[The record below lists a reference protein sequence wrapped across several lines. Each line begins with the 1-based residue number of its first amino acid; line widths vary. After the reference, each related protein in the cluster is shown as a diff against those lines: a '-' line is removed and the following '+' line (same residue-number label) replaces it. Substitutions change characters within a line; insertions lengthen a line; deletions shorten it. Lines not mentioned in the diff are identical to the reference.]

1 VPLKSGVE
9 IRRIIMTHTRKFIG
23 LACAL
28 VSTFF
33 TLPTHAQFSS
43 GSSGSD
49 GSLAPT
55 IDTVL
60 QIPANG
66 IFNFTTIN
74 IPVGVTVS
82 FAKNASNTP
91 VYMLATGNVTIAGRI
106 DVSGQASSNFGSGI
120 IGDHSAPG
128 SGGPG
133 GFDGGRGGMAETNQ
147 QGGYGLGPGGGV
159 AFPCDVKTYFG
170 GGGGG
175 YSETTQRDVNSRGG
189 SSYGSNS
196 LVPLIG
202 GSGGGGACGGVS
214 ASSGNGGGGG
224 GGGGAILIAAS
235 GAVNI
240 TGAIVARGG
249 DSGGNTDRFTGAS
262 GGGGSGGA
270 IRVVASSITGNG
282 AMDVNGGSYGRA
294 ESTGYGGARGRVSTE
309 IITTPGTLTL
319 TGLPSLT
326 IASVGGVAAPA
337 MPTGKGDVA
346 LAADAANPITVLFT
360 TTGVP
365 TGGTISLTMTPARG
379 SETTVTSTLI
389 TGSLTS
395 GTASASINIPS
406 GVSTLFAS
414 SSFTLSVAMGD
425 SLSKFA
431 MGERVEKIRL
441 TAAPGEMGK
450 AMLVTVSGKQYAASD
465 AALRLAAFGGF

>member
-1 VPLKSGVE
+1 
-9 IRRIIMTHTRKFIG
+9 
-23 LACAL
+23 
-28 VSTFF
+28 
-33 TLPTHAQFSS
+33 
-43 GSSGSD
+43 
-49 GSLAPT
+49 
-55 IDTVL
+55 
-60 QIPANG
+60 
-66 IFNFTTIN
+66 
-74 IPVGVTVS
+74 
-82 FAKNASNTP
+82 
-91 VYMLATGNVTIAGRI
+91 
-106 DVSGQASSNFGSGI
+106 
-120 IGDHSAPG
+120 
-128 SGGPG
+128 
-133 GFDGGRGGMAETNQ
+133 
-147 QGGYGLGPGGGV
+147 
-159 AFPCDVKTYFG
+159 
-170 GGGGG
+170 
-175 YSETTQRDVNSRGG
+175 
-189 SSYGSNS
+189 
-196 LVPLIG
+196 
-202 GSGGGGACGGVS
+202 
-214 ASSGNGGGGG
+214 
-224 GGGGAILIAAS
+224 
-235 GAVNI
+235 VNI

-249 DSGGNTDRFTGAS
+249 NSGGDTVNVTGAS

-282 AMDVNGGSYGRA
+282 AMDVNGGFFGMA
-294 ESTGYGGARGRVSTE
+294 NGVGYGGARGRVSTE